1 MTAPSYFKGV
11 RRIKKIISAIIL
23 MSMLCSCSSV
33 SQNEPE
39 TSRALTVIEEATE
52 TAATTTTTEPI
63 TEAATTAPEIPPAP
77 TTEPPTEPEVNE
89 LIFSDQGIEI
99 YYQGV
104 EQNIVKL
111 CIINP
116 SNELPVHAWMQYVSV
131 NGIYLDTG
139 CEGYAPNQGSNKWD
153 GVIPLEKLQ
162 EHDIS
167 RINELKFSFLVYL
180 GDLLIY
186 NDKEEITITR

>member
-1 MTAPSYFKGV
+1 M
-11 RRIKKIISAIIL
+11 KKIISAIIL

-33 SQNEPE
+33 SNESAP
-39 TSRALTVIEEATE
+39 SSALTVTEEVA
-52 TAATTTTTEPI
+52 TTTTEPI
-63 TEAATTAPEIPPAP
+63 TEVQTTAPEIPPAP

-89 LIFSDQGIEI
+89 LIFSNQGIEI

-153 GVIPLEKLQ
+153 GVISLEKLQ